1 MQYTEVTIHLSKLDP
16 FRDMLIYSLGDEGPY
31 DSFDET
37 SDGLKAYVPTNQY
50 DESFL
55 KQCIDELLQLD
66 GTLDCRYEV
75 AQMVDKDYNEE
86 WEKQHQAVLVGDFCW
101 VRAPFHP
108 KRDDVKYDIVIEP
121 KMSFGTAHHAT
132 TYLMLTF
139 L

>member
-55 KQCIDELLQLD
+55 KQCMQRRL
-66 GTLDCRYEV
+66 
-75 AQMVDKDYNEE
+75 
-86 WEKQHQAVLVGDFCW
+86 
-101 VRAPFHP
+101 
-108 KRDDVKYDIVIEP
+108 
-121 KMSFGTAHHAT
+121 
-132 TYLMLTF
+132 
-139 L
+139 